1 MLKRTCS
8 ILLAL
13 LIALS
18 TVFVGLSAS
27 AKSNSYNVYMYN
39 SLRDSNNIKF
49 TKTIPYT
56 NAVDGKRS
64 ALKNGMTVELFL
76 VGQGAAP
83 YNYGKARNK
92 GYEPAFCIYPN
103 ASVITWQNYGYY
115 KSFFNKYYNKMS
127 SNLKKALGYL
137 SSVAVPGTYS
147 GRAACYATQLIYW
160 EFITGKRSATTYRIS
175 DNNKFI
181 NAIAQY
187 SNSPNAISKKEIKDK
202 YDAIDKALV
211 NKGITPKGIFYNAGS
226 KKTIST
232 SFYNSTNEASKHT
245 AVVGRQSSTKATYK
259 FTYKLTVNKA
269 STLYKNWDIVNSKGK
284 KASGKNGKFKV
295 SVKGNNITIQ
305 SKKSTQDYYKT
316 DKNSYYLTFNQKN
329 KSVKTL
335 ADNNI
340 TFGVNSSPST
350 TMQNVA
356 QAFSVPTKKYY
367 IRVTSNPI
375 VTPKKASL
383 RVIKSVKDTDG
394 NDKTSSSYL
403 KGWYFKVSGQGKTY
417 FLYTKSN
424 GGTDTLTKL
433 PYGKYTVTEL
443 GRKISNSSTVGKDE
457 EYTNVTQF
465 NGVNYGFPKNYIANR
480 TQTRI
485 AGSKYSTARSK
496 TVTISKDTLVTFDYI
511 NVVNEQKKIRIQ
523 KITDE
528 GYANGFYFKVYDATK
543 ENECIKTQIVG
554 PTEVR
559 SNSNPNNFYTDYIE
573 TKKNQPFTLGVKELG
588 LYKSGDKT
596 KESSYE
602 IPDEYDKPESDTF
615 RDITEDE
622 QTVTVKVHNTCS
634 GNIVIGKVDSNSHK
648 FLKDAEYGI
657 FYNEVYADKQTSDG
671 EYSDDADSPEATVED
686 KENPDYTYEDNSDAE
701 DTDFSIGE
709 GENDTDSEKDKNKMP
724 EGVTEEDTDSDIDDD
739 SNIDVGEIIETDD
752 DINAGEDTPE
762 EDITLPEVE
771 EGSSEYHSD
780 SKWLAQGN
788 NLADTVKI
796 DKEGLENYSNML
808 PIGTYYVQETKAPD
822 GYVLS
827 DKVYKVTISPGMK
840 NERAVHVTAEDN
852 PTHLEFYKTDITGEN
867 ELEGA
872 HLEVIDKDNN
882 VIDSW
887 TSTKEPH
894 SIYALKIGETYT
906 LRETIAPKGYTTTN
920 DVTFKVLDTAEIQ
933 KVTMKDEITQ
943 IEISKKDV
951 TTSEELE
958 GAKLEV
964 IDENDNVV
972 ESWTSGKEPHKITGL
987 TYGTTYTLKETI
999 APDGYVTSSNIK
1011 FKVKDTTEI
1020 QKVVMYDDITKVN
1033 IKKLGENGYLKG
1045 AKLQVIDEN
1054 GEVVDTWTTNGSYHR
1069 LTKLVVG
1076 KIYTLSELSAPKGY
1090 ATADD
1095 IEFTVK
1101 DTAKVQTFTMVDKKT
1116 NVEISKT
1123 DITGKKEL
1131 KGAELQVIDSNGKEI
1146 DSWTSNGK
1154 SHKIKGLTVNETYT
1168 LIEKFAPKGYAYSED
1183 VDFTIDDTYEVQKVT
1198 MTDDITRIN
1207 IEKVNKS
1214 GKQLAGATLE
1224 ILDDNGNVVYTF
1236 ISANKSETINGVLE
1250 AGATYTLREVKAPK
1264 GYTVAED
1271 VEFTVPDTGSCNVK
1285 MVDHKITTPTPPT
1298 KTGSNNW
1305 WIGLVAIIT
1314 SISGFAT
1321 AFILKKKFGKQ
1332 N

>member
-18 TVFVGLSAS
+18 TIFVGLSAS
-27 AKSNSYNVYMYN
+27 AQSNTYNVYMYN

-49 TKTIPYT
+49 TKTIQYT

-76 VGQGAAP
+76 VGQGTAP
-83 YNYGKARNK
+83 YSYGEARNK
-92 GYEPAFCIYPN
+92 GYKPAFCVYPN

-115 KSFFNKYYNKMS
+115 RSFFNKYYNKMS

-160 EFITGKRSATTYRIS
+160 EFITGKRSATTYKIS
-175 DNNKFI
+175 NSNKFI
-181 NAIAQY
+181 NTIAQY
-187 SNSPNAISKKEIKDK
+187 SNSSNAISKKEIKEK

-211 NKGITPKGIFYNAGS
+211 NKGITPKGTFYNAGS

-232 SFYNSTNEASKHT
+232 SYYNSTKDANSHSK
-245 AVVGRQSSTKATYK
+245 VVGGQTSKTATYK
-259 FTYKLTVNKA
+259 FTYKLTINNA
-269 STLYKNWDIVNSKGK
+269 NLYTDWQVVDTNGK
-284 KASGKNGKFKV
+284 KASGTNGKFKV

-316 DKNSYYLTFNQKN
+316 DKSNYYLTFSQKN

-335 ADNNI
+335 AGNNI
-340 TFGVNSSPST
+340 TFGVNSSPNT

-367 IRVTSNPI
+367 IRVVSDTPSNI
-375 VTPKKASL
+375 ASL

-394 NDKTSSSYL
+394 NDKTASSYL
-403 KGWYFKVSGQGKTY
+403 SGWYFKVSGQGKTY
-417 FLYTKSN
+417 SLYTKSS
-424 GGTDTLTKL
+424 GQTDTLTNL
-433 PYGKYTVTEL
+433 PYGKYAVTEL
-443 GRKISNSSTVGKDE
+443 GRKISTSSTVGKDEE

-465 NGVNYGFPKNYIANR
+465 NGVNYGFPKNYIANK

-511 NVVNEQKKIRIQ
+511 NVVNEQKKIRVQ
-523 KITDE
+523 KTTDE
-528 GYANGFYFKVYDATK
+528 GPSDGFYFKVYDATK
-543 ENECIKTQIVG
+543 ENNCIDTQIVG
-554 PTEVR
+554 PTEAR
-559 SNSNPNNFYTDYIE
+559 DISNPNNSYTDYIK
-573 TKKNQPFTLGVKELG
+573 TKKNQSFTLGVKELG

-615 RDITEDE
+615 KYITEDE

-634 GNIVIGKVDSNSHK
+634 GNIVIGKVDANNHK

-657 FYNEVYADKQTSDG
+657 FYNEVYADKQTNDG

-686 KENPDYTYEDNSDAE
+686 KDNPDYTYEDDSDAE
-701 DTDFSIGE
+701 DTDSSIGE
-709 GENDTDSEKDKNKMP
+709 GENDTDIEKDKDKMP
-724 EGVTEEDTDSDIDDD
+724 DGVTEEDTDSDIDDD
-739 SNIDVGEIIETDD
+739 SDIVTGEVIDTDD

-796 DKEGLENYSNML
+796 DKEGLENYSDML

-827 DKVYKVTISPGMK
+827 DKVYKVTIAPDRK

-882 VIDSW
+882 VVDSW

-906 LRETIAPKGYTTTN
+906 LRETIAPEGYTTTN
-920 DVTFKVLDTAEIQ
+920 DVVFKVLDTAEIQ

-958 GAKLEV
+958 GAKLKV
-964 IDENDNVV
+964 IDEDNNVV
-972 ESWTSGKEPHKITGL
+972 ESWTSGKKPHKITGL
-987 TYGTTYTLKETI
+987 TYGKTYTLKETI
-999 APDGYVTSSNIK
+999 APDGYVTSSDIK
-1011 FKVKDTTEI
+1011 FTVKDTTEI

-1045 AKLQVIDEN
+1045 AKLQVSDED
-1054 GEVVDTWTTNGSYHR
+1054 GKVIDTWTTNGSYHR

-1101 DTAKVQTFTMVDKKT
+1101 NTAKVQTFTMVDKKT
-1116 NVEISKT
+1116 NVEINKT

-1154 SHKIKGLTVNETYT
+1154 SHKIKGLIVNETYT

-1198 MTDDITRIN
+1198 MTDDVTKIN
-1207 IEKVNKS
+1207 VEKVNKS
-1214 GKQLAGATLE
+1214 GKQLAGAKLE

-1236 ISANKSETINGVLE
+1236 TSTNESEAINGVLE

-1264 GYTVAED
+1264 GYTIAED

-1285 MVDHKITTPTPPT
+1285 MVDHEITTSTPPT

>member
-27 AKSNSYNVYMYN
+27 AESNTYNVYMYN

-49 TKTIPYT
+49 TKTIQYT

-76 VGQGAAP
+76 VGQGTAP
-83 YNYGKARNK
+83 YSYGEARNK
-92 GYEPAFCIYPN
+92 GYKPAFCVYPN

-115 KSFFNKYYNKMS
+115 RSFFNKYYNKMS

-187 SNSPNAISKKEIKDK
+187 SNSSNAISKKEIKEK

-211 NKGITPKGIFYNAGS
+211 NKGITPKGTFYNAGS

-232 SFYNSTNEASKHT
+232 SYYNSTKDANSHSK
-245 AVVGRQSSTKATYK
+245 VVGGQTSKTATYK
-259 FTYKLTVNKA
+259 FTYKLTINNA
-269 STLYKNWDIVNSKGK
+269 NLYTGWQVVDTNGK
-284 KASGKNGKFKV
+284 KASGTNGKFKV

-316 DKNSYYLTFNQKN
+316 DKSNYYLTFSQKN

-335 ADNNI
+335 AGNNI
-340 TFGVNSSPST
+340 TFGVNSSPNT

-367 IRVTSNPI
+367 IALSSN
-375 VTPKKASL
+375 KYEKASL
-383 RVIKSVKDTDG
+383 KIIKSVKDTDG
-394 NDKTSSSYL
+394 NYKTASSYL
-403 KGWYFKVSGQGKTY
+403 SGWYFKVSGQSKPLVTD
-417 FLYTKSN
+417 SN
-424 GGTDTLTKL
+424 GETGTLTNL
-433 PYGKYTVTEL
+433 PYGKYAVTEL
-443 GRKISNSSTVGKDE
+443 GRKISTSSTVGKDEE

-465 NGVNYGFPKNYIANR
+465 NGVNYGFPKNYIANK

-511 NVVNEQKKIRIQ
+511 NVVNEQKKIRVQ
-523 KITDE
+523 KTTDE
-528 GYANGFYFKVYDATK
+528 GPSDGFYFKVYDATK
-543 ENECIKTQIVG
+543 ENNCIDTQIVG
-554 PTEVR
+554 PTEAR
-559 SNSNPNNFYTDYIE
+559 DISNPNNSYTDYIK
-573 TKKNQPFTLGVKELG
+573 TKKNQSFTLGVKELG
-588 LYKSGDKT
+588 VYKSGDKS

-602 IPDEYDKPESDTF
+602 IPDEYDKPDSDTC

-634 GNIVIGKVDSNSHK
+634 GNIVIGKVDATNNK
-648 FLKDAEYGI
+648 FLKGAEYGI
-657 FYNEVYADKQTSDG
+657 FYNEVYADKQTNDG
-671 EYSDDADSPEATVED
+671 EYSDNTDSPEATVED
-686 KENPDYTYEDNSDAE
+686 KDNPDYTYEDDSDAE
-701 DTDFSIGE
+701 DTDFSTGE
-709 GENDTDSEKDKNKMP
+709 GENDTDIEKDKDKTP
-724 EGVTEEDTDSDIDDD
+724 EGVTEEDTDSDVDD
-739 SNIDVGEIIETDD
+739 SSDIDTGKVIDTDD
-752 DINAGEDTPE
+752 DINAGEDIPE

-827 DKVYKVTISPGMK
+827 DKVYKVTIAPDRK

-882 VIDSW
+882 VVDSW

-906 LRETIAPKGYTTTN
+906 LRETIAPEGYTTTN
-920 DVTFKVLDTAEIQ
+920 DVVFKVLDTAEIQ

-958 GAKLEV
+958 GAKLKV
-964 IDENDNVV
+964 IDENNNVV

-987 TYGTTYTLKETI
+987 TYGKTYTLKETI
-999 APDGYVTSSNIK
+999 APDGYVTSSDIK
-1011 FKVKDTTEI
+1011 FTVKDTTEI

-1045 AKLQVIDEN
+1045 AKLQVSDED
-1054 GEVVDTWTTNGSYHR
+1054 GKVIDTWTTNGSYHR

-1116 NVEISKT
+1116 NVEINKT

-1198 MTDDITRIN
+1198 MTDDVTKIN
-1207 IEKVNKS
+1207 VEKVNKS
-1214 GKQLAGATLE
+1214 GKQLAGAKLE

-1236 ISANKSETINGVLE
+1236 TSTNESEAINGVLE

-1264 GYTVAED
+1264 GYTIAED

-1285 MVDHKITTPTPPT
+1285 MVDHEITTSTPPT

>member
-76 VGQGAAP
+76 VGQGVAP

-115 KSFFNKYYNKMS
+115 RSFFNKYYNKMS

-211 NKGITPKGIFYNAGS
+211 NKSITPKGIFYNAGS
-226 KKTIST
+226 KKWIS
-232 SFYNSTNEASKHT
+232 SSYY
-245 AVVGRQSSTKATYK
+245 SSTKDANSHSKVVGGQTSKTATYK
-259 FTYKLTVNKA
+259 FTYKLTINNA
-269 STLYKNWDIVNSKGK
+269 NLYTGWQVVDTNGK
-284 KASGKNGKFKV
+284 KASGTNGKFKV

-316 DKNSYYLTFNQKN
+316 DKSNYYLTFNQKN
-329 KSVKTL
+329 NVVKTK
-335 ADNNI
+335 AGNNI

-367 IRVTSNPI
+367 IALSSN
-375 VTPKKASL
+375 KYEKASL
-383 RVIKSVKDTDG
+383 KIIKSVKDTDG

-403 KGWYFKVSGQGKTY
+403 KGWYFKVSRQSKPLVTD
-417 FLYTKSN
+417 SN
-424 GGTDTLTKL
+424 GETGTLTNL

-480 TQTRI
+480 TQSKVV
-485 AGSKYSTARSK
+485 GSSKLYSNTRSK

-528 GYANGFYFKVYDATK
+528 GHANGFYFKVYDATK

-559 SNSNPNNFYTDYIE
+559 GISNPNNFYTDYIE

-596 KESSYE
+596 KENSYE

-634 GNIVIGKVDSNSHK
+634 GNIAIGKVDSNNHK
-648 FLKDAEYGI
+648 FLKGAEYGI

-686 KENPDYTYEDNSDAE
+686 KENPDYTYEDDSDAE

-709 GENDTDSEKDKNKMP
+709 GENDTDIEKDKNKMP

-958 GAKLEV
+958 GAKL
-964 IDENDNVV
+964 
-972 ESWTSGKEPHKITGL
+972 
-987 TYGTTYTLKETI
+987 
-999 APDGYVTSSNIK
+999 
-1011 FKVKDTTEI
+1011 
-1020 QKVVMYDDITKVN
+1020 
-1033 IKKLGENGYLKG
+1033 
-1045 AKLQVIDEN
+1045 QVIDEN

-1183 VDFTIDDTYEVQKVT
+1183 VDFTIDDTYEVQKVA

-1285 MVDHKITTPTPPT
+1285 MVDHKINTPTPPT